1 MFIMIANPYAGIT
14 RVRFKGYNLSRV
26 SVLFQNVI
34 GQKRTVSGTPDDN
47 LL

>member
-1 MFIMIANPYAGIT
+1 MIAIPYASIT

-26 SVLFQNVI
+26 SIPFQNIII
-34 GQKRTVSGTPDDN
+34 GQKRVVSGTPCDN